1 MIGIADFRGS
11 AQRNVIRTNVA
22 YQRRKPTNRRRD
34 KRTWH
39 VVIQV
44 PDGTRISPCRPGG
57 RGQVKAEISM
67 TSMEFYAQGR
77 ETAILATAMSMR

>member
-34 KRTWH
+34 KRLCH
-39 VVIQV
+39 VAIQV
-44 PDGTRISPCRPGG
+44 PVGTCLSPGRPGG
-57 RGQVKAEISM
+57 RGQVKAEISII
-67 TSMEFYAQGR
+67 SMEIYARWLRAAYLEIGR
-77 ETAILATAMSMR
+77 IAQ